1 MSLPVLLG
9 GRGFPELEVLGWGRG
24 GLRGEGSSV
33 VGVGWE
39 LVLGDDPVGLYRLGG
54 HGRSSSGGEGPDS
67 WGVENSIAYLFGR
80 VWGHGER
87 SPARVYGS
95 L

>member
-1 MSLPVLLG
+1 MTFNSLVMSKC
-9 GRGFPELEVLGWGRG
+9 
-24 GLRGEGSSV
+24 SV
-33 VGVGWE
+33 IKGVGVGGE